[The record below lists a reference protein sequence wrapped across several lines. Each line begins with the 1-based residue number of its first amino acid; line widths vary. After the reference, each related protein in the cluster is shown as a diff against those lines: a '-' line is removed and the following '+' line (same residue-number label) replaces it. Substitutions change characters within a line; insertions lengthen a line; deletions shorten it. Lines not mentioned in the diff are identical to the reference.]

1 MNIQTLIPYEL
12 WSAIKINYERK
23 NFSGAIL
30 DSFYLLSEIIRE
42 KSGIEGD
49 GSSLIGAAFG
59 GVNPKIKLNRL
70 ESESE
75 INFQKGIEQTLR
87 GLYQSIRNPRSHEK
101 IDDSEDDTIGIIL
114 FIGFLI
120 KNISNAKSQFSIE
133 EFLERVKDIDYV
145 HNEKYSNLLTEEI
158 PKKHV
163 FNVFLEVYRYK
174 DQIDINN
181 LSFFLKSLLKKL
193 NESDREKIIEIVS
206 KELSIT
212 NDETS
217 ISKILESVGHE
228 LWEAIDEISKIRIEN
243 KLLKSIDSGIYD
255 INKNS
260 CIKGHLGTWISSVIE
275 KFSSKEKLQSA
286 IAKKLRSKDN
296 KERFY
301 ALKFIIPYLSQIYKE
316 IPGYIDYSLRICL
329 EFGDEFT
336 YNQIEALSFEIKISD
351 QLKQALEDFEP
362 VKNKMKSFDDMSD
375 DIPF

>member
-1 MNIQTLIPYEL
+1 M
-12 WSAIKINYERK
+12 
-23 NFSGAIL
+23 
-30 DSFYLLSEIIRE
+30 
-42 KSGIEGD
+42 
-49 GSSLIGAAFG
+49 
-59 GVNPKIKLNRL
+59 
-70 ESESE
+70 
-75 INFQKGIEQTLR
+75 
-87 GLYQSIRNPRSHEK
+87 
-101 IDDSEDDTIGIIL
+101 
-114 FIGFLI
+114 
-120 KNISNAKSQFSIE
+120 
-133 EFLERVKDIDYV
+133 
-145 HNEKYSNLLTEEI
+145 
-158 PKKHV
+158 
-163 FNVFLEVYRYK
+163 
-174 DQIDINN
+174 
-181 LSFFLKSLLKKL
+181 
-193 NESDREKIIEIVS
+193 
-206 KELSIT
+206 
-212 NDETS
+212 
-217 ISKILESVGHE
+217 GHE